1 MKTLTKNCVNWV
13 KEYFANL
20 GQTKAVVGIS
30 GGKDSTVVAAI
41 CVAALGK
48 ENVFGVMMPN
58 GVQKDISDSQAVINH
73 LGIKGFTVNIG
84 NAFNDLCNEICLG
97 QELTYDTKTN
107 LPARLRMSTLYAVGQ
122 TLGAM
127 VANTCNLSE
136 DYAPGGYATLF
147 GDNAGSFAPI
157 QDLTVTEVREIG
169 DDLGLPANLVHKVPV
184 DGLQP
189 LTDEQKISNQTG
201 IKNWTY
207 ERFDKLIRC
216 QEHDFTPEEVEILK
230 KGALAGK
237 FKRDIVQIQHFRT
250 ARPNFFDLV
259 V

>member
-13 KEYFANL
+13 KDYFANL

-58 GVQKDISDSQAVINH
+58 GVQKDISDSQKVIDH

-136 DYAPGGYATLF
+136 DIVGYATLY
-147 GDNAGSFAPI
+147 GDSAGSFAPLSH
-157 QDLTVTEVREIG
+157 LTTEEVMEIG
-169 DDLGLPANLVHKVPV
+169 DDLGMPTELVHKTPI

-189 LTDEQKISNQTG
+189 LTDE
-201 IKNWTY
+201 
-207 ERFDKLIRC
+207 DKLGFTYHEVNELIR
-216 QEHDFTPEEVEILK
+216 
-230 KGALAGK
+230 KGVKGPNYEKIMKMYRANK
-237 FKRDIVQIQHFRT
+237 FKTDIIQIPYFNPHL
-250 ARPNFFDLV
+250 PNVLETI
-259 V
+259 